1 MSPEKSSQNFRF
13 VFVLSIKL
21 ADLGQIEFASVDERK
36 MYRVI
41 ELFVRFG
48 GEKNVN
54 KWVGNQIYKY
64 K

>member
-1 MSPEKSSQNFRF
+1 
-13 VFVLSIKL
+13 
-21 ADLGQIEFASVDERK
+21 
-36 MYRVI
+36 VI

-64 K
+64 NTSTNSRTSLTCGLGEENVIRCVGN